1 MQRIKYMRF
10 LFSVLSIS
18 ILASCTSKNAAPEQ
32 QGDDKS
38 VIKITKQQSK
48 SLGID
53 TVKEVYGQKELT
65 LTGKVTV
72 DQDKVTSVFPI
83 ASGNVVKVNVSLGDK
98 VHKGEVLALLRSSE
112 VNTTQSQYEMAL
124 SDLKLAKKNLDNSEE
139 LYKSNYYSQ
148 NQVLSAQNDYKK
160 AQSNVNML
168 KQQLKIYGAN
178 PEENDAVYKI
188 LAPID
193 GYIVD
198 KNISE
203 NMQVR
208 ADNGTD
214 LFMVS
219 YMNTVWVVADV
230 YESDLSR
237 VHTDDPVEITTIAYP
252 DKVFDGKIQKINTL
266 LDPTSKTLKV
276 RIVLDNSE
284 GLLKPDMFA
293 SIKVHSQKQ
302 QQYISIPTKALV
314 FENNKYEVVVA
325 KSDTTFEKRIVK
337 ILRSDGDITYLISGV
352 SPGERIVTDGSL
364 IVAFDEE

>member
-1 MQRIKYMRF
+1 MKAIYYTRI
-10 LFSVLSIS
+10 LFSACTA
-18 ILASCTSKNAAPEQ
+18 ILLVSCGHKQETPEQ
-32 QGDDKS
+32 PATDQTL
-38 VIKITKQQSK
+38 IKITKQQSK

-72 DQDKVTSVFPI
+72 DQDKVASVFPI
-83 ASGNVVKVNVSLGDK
+83 ASGNVLKVNVSLGDK
-98 VHKGEVLALLRSSE
+98 VHKGDELAVLRSSE
-112 VNTTQSQYEMAL
+112 VNSFQTQYENAV
-124 SDLKLAKKNLDNSEE
+124 SDLKLAKKNLANSEE

-160 AQSNVNML
+160 ALSNMNML
-168 KQQLKIYGAN
+168 KQQLNIYGAT
-178 PEENDAVYKI
+178 PEDNNATYKI

-208 ADNGTD
+208 ADNGTA
-214 LFMVS
+214 LFLVS
-219 YMNTVWVVADV
+219 YMKTVWVLADV

-237 VHTDDPVEITTIAYP
+237 VQVGDPVDITTIAYP
-252 DKVFDGKIQKINTL
+252 DKVFNGKIDKVNTL
-266 LDPTSKTLKV
+266 LDPVSKTLKV
-276 RIVLDNSE
+276 RIVLDNKD

-293 SIKVHSQKQ
+293 SIKVHSQNQ

-314 FENNKYEVVVA
+314 FDNNKYEVVVA
-325 KSDTTFEKRIVK
+325 KTDTTFEKRIVK

-352 SPGERIVTDGSL
+352 NPGERIVTDGSL